1 MIFTRRASGIFAPD
15 NEPIIVDAPIMRLGA
30 NVRARLCRPK
40 SGTVIKEW
48 QFHNRLV
55 NAYLDPLGTYTG
67 GYPGNGLD
75 IDTSNYFA
83 AGTGVTVPAATDT
96 ALVAEITAGG
106 RGTTTLT
113 AATYVAGTPDYC
125 IYTRRATFSTAQANG
140 TIGEFIWISTSSG
153 AGTARARAVPKDTT
167 GTQTTITK
175 TSASTLI
182 LDWTIKIFM
191 LQTDLVVTRNISGV
205 PYTVTVRA
213 IDCNT
218 TTPGPYF
225 IVSRGPTWNDL
236 SARTQSALVSRTTSA
251 TSGTAIGSSGASA
264 YVSGTYTR
272 DVTYNSIAGMSAMAF
287 WAGTG
292 GNTSDQYVSVQ
303 AGFSPAISLANQQI
317 KFRLSWAP
325 F

>member
-15 NEPIIVDAPIMRLGA
+15 NEPILVDAPVMRLGA

-55 NAYLDPLGTYTG
+55 NAFLDPLGTYTG

-83 AGTGVTVPAATDT
+83 AGTGTTIPAATDT
-96 ALVAEITAGG
+96 ALVAEIAAGG

-113 AATYVAGTPDYC
+113 VATYVAGTPDFC
-125 IYTRRATFSTAQANG
+125 QYTRRATFSTAQANG
-140 TIGEFIWISTSSG
+140 TIGEFGWLSATS
-153 AGTARARAVPKDTT
+153 AGTMRARAVPKDTT

-182 LDWTIKIFM
+182 LDWTIKIYM
-191 LQTDLVVTRNISGV
+191 LQSDLVVVRNISGT

-218 TTPGPYF
+218 STPGPYF

-236 SARTQSALVSRTTSA
+236 SARTQSSFVSRTTSA
-251 TSGTAIGSSGASA
+251 TSGTAIGASGASA
-264 YVSGTYTR
+264 YVSGSYTR
-272 DVTYNSIAGMSAMAF
+272 DVTYNSVAGMANMAF

-303 AGFSPAISLANQQI
+303 ANFSPAIAAANQQI